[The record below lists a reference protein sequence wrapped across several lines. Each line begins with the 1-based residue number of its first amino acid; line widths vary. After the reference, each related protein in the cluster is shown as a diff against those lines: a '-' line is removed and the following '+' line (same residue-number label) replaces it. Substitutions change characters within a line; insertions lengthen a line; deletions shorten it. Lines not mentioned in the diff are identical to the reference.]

1 MKFKILGVNVEKV
14 LFFSTPKITL
24 NMTYNTK
31 MYFFLRKAKKFNIY
45 TSYLKHHYITFFK
58 QF

>member
-1 MKFKILGVNVEKV
+1 MKFKIGGVNVEKKNQN
-14 LFFSTPKITL
+14 STPKITL

-31 MYFFLRKAKKFNIY
+31 MYFFLRKAKKFNMY
-45 TSYLKHHYITFFK
+45 TSYLKHHYITVFK

>member
-1 MKFKILGVNVEKV
+1 MLKKLII
-14 LFFSTPKITL
+14 FSTPKITL
-24 NMTYNTK
+24 NMTYNRK
-31 MYFFLRKAKKFNIY
+31 MYFFLRKKAKKFNIY